1 MAGVR
6 RKVRVWV
13 WAAAA
18 VVLVLAL
25 GRFALGRSDAAGD
38 GRVTIELSVFGMPW
52 ENALYT
58 EEYLPQFER
67 ENPGIRVKFLHF
79 ENYVSRILLCHAGGI
94 APDVMRQ
101 NTTWGPNLILRG
113 MNLPL
118 DRFMDGPGGIDRNDF
133 IPVIWGPLR
142 HRGRTYG
149 IPQDINM
156 LGLFYNK
163 DLFDARR
170 MKYPDPSWTWQDLK
184 RAADR
189 LTVDADGDGH
199 PEVLGLNAGW
209 NGYVFLPFYFQ
220 LGGQVWDSTRQ
231 DPRLD
236 NQTAVEALTFFKSLK
251 RSYSLTQANTERG
264 GIGPSMFFQQGRVA
278 MFIDGTWRTPQ
289 LKTSAPNLNFGVT
302 ALPRGDRH
310 ATIGSSCFW
319 AVSSQ
324 TKHPEAAWKLAKFLA
339 QKEVLERYWQVLW
352 VAPPARWS
360 ALRSP
365 AFRRITGL
373 PEKISGIDDPA
384 EWEEKCAWILRSLEA
399 GWVLTDQIGPFT
411 NQMFA
416 QLNRAV
422 DRVLLEG
429 AEPEAALREA
439 MHQARREIAEAR
451 RGFVLPV
458 N

>member
-1 MAGVR
+1 
-6 RKVRVWV
+6 
-13 WAAAA
+13 
-18 VVLVLAL
+18 VLAL
-25 GRFALGRSDAAGD
+25 AGIFVAIAFGRSQAVTDP
-38 GRVTIELSVFGMPW
+38 RVTIELSVWGMPW
-52 ENALYT
+52 ENVLYT
-58 EEYLPQFER
+58 DEYIPAFER
-67 ENPGIRVKFLHF
+67 DNPGIRVRFLHF
-79 ENYVSRILLCHAGGI
+79 ENYTSRLLLCHAGGI

-118 DRFMDGPGGIDRNDF
+118 DRFMDGPDGIDREDF
-133 IPVIWGPLR
+133 IPIIWGPLR
-142 HRGRTYG
+142 HRGKTYG

-163 DLFDARR
+163 TLFDQAGLQ
-170 MKYPDPSWTWQDLK
+170 YPNPSWTWADLK

-189 LTVDADGDGH
+189 LTRDEDGDGH

-209 NGYVFLPFYFQ
+209 NGYTFLPFYFQ
-220 LGGQVWDSTRQ
+220 MGGRVWDVAREQ
-231 DPRLD
+231 PRLD
-236 NQTAVEALTFFKSLK
+236 NPTAVEALTFFRSLK
-251 RSYSLTQANTERG
+251 RSYSLTQSNTERG

-289 LKTSAPNLNFGVT
+289 LKTSAPALSFGVT
-302 ALPRGDRH
+302 ALPQGRRH

-339 QKEVLERYWQVLW
+339 GREQLVRYWQVLW

-365 AFRRITGL
+365 GFRRVTGM
-373 PEKISGIDDPA
+373 EGKIQGIASPR
-384 EWEEKCAWILRSLEA
+384 EFEEKCGWIPRSLEA
-399 GWVLTDQIGPFT
+399 RWVSTDQIGPFT
-411 NQMFA
+411 NQMMDR
-416 QLNRAV
+416 LNRAV
-422 DRVLLEG
+422 DRVMIENADPSG
-429 AEPEAALREA
+429 ALSVAMREA
-439 MHQARREIAEAR
+439 RRDIAEAR